1 MVLDLSRDAVLFAIL
16 LIILR
21 ILNTGIGTVRL
32 ILVTRQQ
39 KFWATILA
47 FVEALLFALS
57 IGSVANDLNNILNLL
72 AYCGGFSIGNYV
84 GMIIERRFI
93 TSYMTVNI
101 ITPERG
107 HEIALALRQQG
118 YGVTETLGE
127 GHQGKVTMLRSVVL
141 NRDVPKVLRI
151 VGEMHGDA
159 FVAVEEARS
168 VYRGWLRSVRN
179 SQV

>member
-1 MVLDLSRDAVLFAIL
+1 MVLDLSPDAILFAIL
-16 LIILR
+16 LILLR

-39 KFWATILA
+39 KMLA
-47 FVEALLFALS
+47 SLLAIVEALLFALS
-57 IGSVANDLNNILNLL
+57 IGSVANDLNNVLNLA
-72 AYCGGFSIGNYV
+72 AYCGGFAIGNYI

-101 ITPERG
+101 ITPRRG
-107 HEIALALRQQG
+107 HDIALALRQQG

-127 GHQGKVTMLRSVVL
+127 GHQGAVTMLRSVVL
-141 NRDVPKVLRI
+141 NRDVPKVLQI
-151 VGEMHGDA
+151 VGEMQEDA

-179 SQV
+179 SQ

>member
-1 MVLDLSRDAVLFAIL
+1 MVLDLSPDAILFAIL
-16 LIILR
+16 LILLR

-39 KFWATILA
+39 KVLA
-47 FVEALLFALS
+47 SLLAIVEALLFALS
-57 IGSVANDLNNILNLL
+57 IGSVANDLNNVLNLA
-72 AYCGGFSIGNYV
+72 AYCGGFAIGNYI

-101 ITPERG
+101 ITPQRG
-107 HEIALALRQQG
+107 HEIALALRQHG

-127 GHQGKVTMLRSVVL
+127 GHQGAVTMLRSVVL
-141 NRDVPKVLRI
+141 NRDVPKVLQI
-151 VGEMHGDA
+151 VGEMQEDA

-179 SQV
+179 SQ

>member
-1 MVLDLSRDAVLFAIL
+1 MVLDLSPDAILFAIL
-16 LIILR
+16 LILLR

-39 KFWATILA
+39 KVLA
-47 FVEALLFALS
+47 SLLAIIEALLFALS
-57 IGSVANDLNNILNLL
+57 IGSVANDLNNVLNLA
-72 AYCGGFSIGNYV
+72 AYCGGFAIGNYI

-101 ITPERG
+101 ITPQRG
-107 HEIALALRQQG
+107 HDIALALRQHG

-127 GHQGKVTMLRSVVL
+127 GHQGAVTMLRSVVL
-141 NRDVPKVLRI
+141 NRDVPKVLSI
-151 VGEMHGDA
+151 VGEMQEDA

-179 SQV
+179 SQ

>member
-1 MVLDLSRDAVLFAIL
+1 MVLDLSPDAILFAIL
-16 LIILR
+16 LILLR

-39 KFWATILA
+39 KVLA
-47 FVEALLFALS
+47 SLLAIVEALLFALS
-57 IGSVANDLNNILNLL
+57 IGSVANDLNNVLNLA
-72 AYCGGFSIGNYV
+72 AYCGGFAIGNYI

-101 ITPERG
+101 ITPQRG
-107 HEIALALRQQG
+107 HEIALALRQHG

-127 GHQGKVTMLRSVVL
+127 GHQGAVTMLRSVVL
-141 NRDVPKVLRI
+141 NRDVPKVLQV
-151 VGEMHGDA
+151 VGEMQEDA

-179 SQV
+179 SQ